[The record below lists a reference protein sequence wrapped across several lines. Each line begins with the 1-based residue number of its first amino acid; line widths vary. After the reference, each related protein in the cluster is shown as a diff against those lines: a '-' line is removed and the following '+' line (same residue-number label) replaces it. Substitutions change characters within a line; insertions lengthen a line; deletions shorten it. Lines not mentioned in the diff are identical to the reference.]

1 MTPQSISP
9 DNNHPQLRWFG
20 IRPPKFL
27 RSEINRLLAA
37 STCFSCTLALLRII
51 HIHSTIFGFLI
62 WNLFL
67 AYIPYALSTWL
78 TNRRSRHPLTNPLST
93 PPTPPVYRRP
103 WAGEKR
109 LDIAIAL
116 VWLLFV
122 PNSFYI
128 LTDLYHLVDRSNPR
142 VPQWY
147 DLVLIFSF
155 AWNGLL
161 LGVLSVRQMEKLLPV
176 KGIFRGTN
184 VVYAVMALSAFG
196 VYTGRYLRYNSW
208 DVLSNPF
215 QLTADILYITSHPL
229 RNSQAWGMI
238 CCYTILLSFIYTMF
252 KKMSQALA

>member
-9 DNNHPQLRWFG
+9 ATGNRRLFG

-27 RSEINRLLAA
+27 RSEINQLLAA
-37 STCFSCTLALLRII
+37 STCFSCTLVLLRII
-51 HIHSTIFGFLI
+51 HTHSTIFVFLA

-93 PPTPPVYRRP
+93 PPTPPVRRWQ
-103 WAGEKR
+103 WAGGKK
-109 LDIAIAL
+109 LDIVIAL

-128 LTDLYHLVDRSNPR
+128 LTDLFHLVDRSDPH

-147 DLVLIFSF
+147 DLALIFSF

-161 LGVLSVRQMEKLLPV
+161 LGVLSVRQMEKLLPA
-176 KGIFRGTN
+176 KGFFRGTN
-184 VVYAVMALSAFG
+184 AVYVVMALSAFAYMPA
-196 VYTGRYLRYNSW
+196 VIFATI
-208 DVLSNPF
+208 
-215 QLTADILYITSHPL
+215 A
-229 RNSQAWGMI
+229 GMSSPTPSSSRPI
-238 CCYTILLSFIYTMF
+238 SSI
-252 KKMSQALA
+252 

>member
-1 MTPQSISP
+1 M
-9 DNNHPQLRWFG
+9 
-20 IRPPKFL
+20 
-27 RSEINRLLAA
+27 
-37 STCFSCTLALLRII
+37 
-51 HIHSTIFGFLI
+51 
-62 WNLFL
+62 
-67 AYIPYALSTWL
+67 
-78 TNRRSRHPLTNPLST
+78 
-93 PPTPPVYRRP
+93 TPPVYRRP

-176 KGIFRGTN
+176 KGIFRGRN

-215 QLTADILYITSHPL
+215 QLTADILYITTHPL